1 MPNNPRKLIEG
12 TLVKQVRSGI
22 HPTIGRVALSA
33 FLSATIGAVSPVQA
47 MGLGQPV
54 SNPVV
59 GQPLKLEIP
68 LLLAQG
74 EAAPAAACVR
84 LAQSGQGSD
93 PQFFPRNARVTVL
106 SGSRPHVRIVSSE
119 AVTEP
124 MLEFRLMLGCDTI
137 VARDFL
143 LLADRSESL
152 PTAAPTLPAAKR
164 ARNDIS
170 VEAAPAQP
178 RRSML
183 APSAS
188 GDGQRLLLPAA
199 TNLNLMA
206 RQLFPDSRERRDE
219 YRRRIAEA
227 NPMLFSGAA
236 HIGAVH
242 LPAGTSLLMPVA
254 APMPAGE
261 HTVAPQPRRAPGLVK
276 VAAAPDAPAIAAATP
291 RAAKPDHLVVGVAGA
306 PDMRP
311 PPAMTPREISGAIE
325 RIERMVEDQG
335 RTEVQLVGGLDTVNA
350 AFVEM
355 KDFVQM
361 LDTDQR
367 QLQRAHKA
375 LERRVADL
383 PEQKSLGTLDL
394 VALILAAGG
403 VGAALIMLSH
413 RMQMR
418 RLAAL
423 SVPEAAPVASPRI
436 VAKPSLSFV

>member
-1 MPNNPRKLIEG
+1 
-12 TLVKQVRSGI
+12 VKQIRSGI
-22 HPTIGRVALSA
+22 PHTARRMAQMV
-33 FLSATIGAVSPVQA
+33 FLSAATGVVSPVQA
-47 MGLGQPV
+47 IGLGQPV

-68 LLLAQG
+68 LLLEQG

-84 LAQSGQGSD
+84 LAQSEQGSD

-137 VARDFL
+137 IARDFL
-143 LLADRSESL
+143 LLADRSDAL
-152 PTAAPTLPAAKR
+152 PASAPTPPATKR
-164 ARNDIS
+164 ARSDIS
-170 VEAAPAQP
+170 VETAPASP
-178 RRSML
+178 RRSIL
-183 APSAS
+183 LPPAPIE
-188 GDGQRLLLPAA
+188 GQRLLLPTA
-199 TNLNLMA
+199 TSLNLIA
-206 RQLFPDSRERRDE
+206 RQLFPDNRERRDE
-219 YRRRIAEA
+219 YRRQIAKA
-227 NPMLFSGAA
+227 NPTLFSRAT
-236 HIGAVH
+236 HVGAVH
-242 LPAGTSLLMPVA
+242 LPAGTSLLMPTA
-254 APMPAGE
+254 ATMPADE
-261 HTVAPQPRRAPGLVK
+261 LPVAPQTRRATGLVK
-276 VAAAPDAPAIAAATP
+276 VAAVPDAPAIAAATP

-306 PDMRP
+306 PEIRSP
-311 PPAMTPREISGAIE
+311 LAMTPRQISGAIE

-355 KDFVQM
+355 KDFLQV

-383 PEQKSLGTLDL
+383 PEPKSIGTLEL
-394 VALILAAGG
+394 LALILAAGG

-413 RMQMR
+413 RMQLR

-423 SVPEAAPVASPRI
+423 PAQEAVPAASSRV

>member
-1 MPNNPRKLIEG
+1 M
-12 TLVKQVRSGI
+12 KQVRSGI
-22 HPTIGRVALSA
+22 HSIVGRIAQGVVLSA
-33 FLSATIGAVSPVQA
+33 ALGAVTPVLA
-47 MGLGQPV
+47 IGLGQPV

-59 GQPLKLEIP
+59 GLPLRLQIP
-68 LLLAQG
+68 LLLAAD
-74 EAAPAAACVR
+74 EALPPPSCVR
-84 LAQSGQGSD
+84 LAHSGQSSD

-106 SGSRPHVRIVSSE
+106 SGSRPHVRIDSSE

-124 MLEFRLMLGCDTI
+124 MLEFRLMLGCDTV

-143 LLADRSESL
+143 LLPDRSD
-152 PTAAPTLPAAKR
+152 AAPATVQTQPPVKQ
-164 ARNDIS
+164 ARSDIS
-170 VEAAPAQP
+170 VETAPLPP
-178 RRSML
+178 RRSMR
-183 APSAS
+183 APPAS
-188 GDGQRLLLPAA
+188 VDGERLLLPAA

-206 RQLFPDSRERRDE
+206 RQLFPDNRERRDE

-227 NPMLFSGAA
+227 NPTLFSGAA
-236 HIGAVH
+236 HVGAVH

-254 APMPAGE
+254 AAMSAGE
-261 HTVAPQPRRAPGLVK
+261 LPVAPQTRRVPGLVR
-276 VAAAPDAPAIAAATP
+276 VAATPDAPAIAAATP
-291 RAAKPDHLVVGVAGA
+291 RAAKPDHLLVGVAGA
-306 PDMRP
+306 PDLRP

-367 QLQRAHKA
+367 QLQRSHKA
-375 LERRVADL
+375 LERRVAEL
-383 PEQKSLGTLDL
+383 PEPKALGTLDL
-394 VALILAAGG
+394 LALILAAGG

-413 RMQMR
+413 RMKMR
-418 RLAAL
+418 RLAAMPM
-423 SVPEAAPVASPRI
+423 PEAAPVPSPRI